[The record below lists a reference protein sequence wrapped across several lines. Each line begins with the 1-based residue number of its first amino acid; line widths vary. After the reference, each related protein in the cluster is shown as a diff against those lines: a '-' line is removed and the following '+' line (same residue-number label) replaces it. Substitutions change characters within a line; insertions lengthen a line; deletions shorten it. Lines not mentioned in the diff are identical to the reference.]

1 MLLKKIY
8 FKSFTNKKIYF
19 YKIFMFF
26 LVFFLLISALSIF
39 SYSYIRNSIV
49 KDIDNI
55 NFNIINS
62 ISGEI
67 KKEILEIQQV
77 AFFIGKEIQRNGLY
91 ISGDFFENN
100 KTISLY
106 NLRRSLIDIYSI
118 KSIVDSSAIY
128 FKRSDIL
135 ISSEGVYEN
144 SDIFDYLSNYKLH
157 NEYLLEHINND
168 GKLIKIF
175 PSTIVKVQRPS
186 DNTGYFNKIIIPFF
200 FFYKEYINLDVI
212 FIINLKESYFS
223 QLLHNFVRDKYELF
237 IISKDGDFISSS
249 HTDVFSIDDKYVD
262 ILEKIQNNEDKNLPV
277 KIKGSYKNKNYI
289 FYTKQIDYPEWYL
302 SVAMPEGALES
313 QYRNLIFLVFII
325 LLIIIFSGLLMVYF
339 FSRNLYAP
347 INSII
352 NLLTQIDKEDAI
364 RTIHARSNEI
374 EYIKENLNILK
385 ENKEYLN
392 KKITKMTPYFTEK
405 LIDKFFN
412 TEDISNVDDEIKEI
426 FEEIDDNSE
435 KGYVL
440 VFFRMFYSNSFVVD
454 FHDKDIFKVKMGIIS
469 FLKEITECSF
479 ENIIFVQKTEELC
492 YCVIRIDTAQ
502 QKQKFIDVI
511 ENVLDVLKND
521 SNYLR
526 LYVFI
531 GCIQKKLKGIFS
543 SYKELLNIIDF
554 ISLGSESSIIDIQKT
569 DINQIKEDFV
579 YYPMNI
585 DEKIYNC
592 ILNKDMV
599 QVNKI
604 IDDIFNINFKD
615 NYYTLIKLKKLYH
628 FFENALIKICY
639 NYNIDFCEI
648 EERMKNKI
656 FNSISLQESKNFL
669 IEIIS
674 NISYRININ
683 PGNKRKLL
691 ENYIEKNYSDET
703 LCLEKMAYDLNMNA
717 SYLSRFFKENIGQS
731 FSEYLAKYRINKAKE
746 LLAIL
751 DENVEDIGKRV
762 GLGNRVTFAR
772 LFKKIEG
779 VTPGVYREIK
789 KGNN

>member
-1 MLLKKIY
+1 
-8 FKSFTNKKIYF
+8 
-19 YKIFMFF
+19 MFF
-26 LVFFLLISALSIF
+26 LVFFLLISVLSVF
-39 SYSYIRNSIV
+39 SYSYIRSSIV
-49 KDIDNI
+49 KDIDNV

-62 ISGEI
+62 ISSEI

-128 FKRSDIL
+128 FKRSGIL
-135 ISSEGVYEN
+135 ISSEGIYED

-157 NEYLLEHINND
+157 NEYLLENINNE

-175 PSTIVKVQRPS
+175 PSTIVKVQRPG
-186 DNTGYFNKIIIPFF
+186 DNSGYFNKIIIPIF

-212 FIINLKESYFS
+212 FIMNLKESYFS
-223 QLLHNFVRDKYELF
+223 QLLNNFARNKYELF
-237 IISKDGDFISSS
+237 IINKDGDFISSS
-249 HTDVFSIDDKYVD
+249 HTDVFSADDKYGDV
-262 ILEKIQNNEDKNLPV
+262 LKRIQSNKDEKNLPL
-277 KIKGSYKNKNYI
+277 KTKGHYKNKNYI
-289 FYTKQIDYPEWYL
+289 FYTKLIDYPEWYIGL
-302 SVAMPEGALES
+302 AMPERALES
-313 QYRNLIFLVFII
+313 QYRNLILLVFII

-352 NLLTQIDKEDAI
+352 NLLTQIDREDAI

-412 TEDISNVDDEIKEI
+412 TEDISKVDDEIKEI
-426 FEEIDDNSE
+426 FEEIDNNSE
-435 KGYVL
+435 KGYFL

-454 FHDKDIFKVKMGIIS
+454 FTDKDIFKIKMGIINI
-469 FLKEITECSF
+469 LKEIIECSF
-479 ENIIFVQKTEELC
+479 ENTIFVQKTEELC
-492 YCVIRIDTAQ
+492 YCVIRIDNAQ
-502 QKQKFIDVI
+502 QKHKFIDVI
-511 ENVLDVLKND
+511 GNVLDVLKND

-531 GCIQKKLKGIFS
+531 GCIQKKWKDIFC
-543 SYKELLNIIDF
+543 SYKELLNLIDY
-554 ISLGSESSIIDIQKT
+554 ISLGSESSIIDIQKI

-579 YYPMNI
+579 YYPMDI

-592 ILNKDMV
+592 MLNKDMV
-599 QVNKI
+599 QANKI

-615 NYYTLIKLKKLYH
+615 NIYTLIKLKKLYH

-639 NYNIDFCEI
+639 NYNIDFTEI
-648 EERMKNKI
+648 EERIKNKI
-656 FNSISLQESKNFL
+656 FNSISLQESKKIL
-669 IEIIS
+669 IEVIS
-674 NISYRININ
+674 DISYRININ
-683 PGNKRKLL
+683 PSNKRKLL
-691 ENYIEKNYSDET
+691 EKYIEKNYPDET

-717 SYLSRFFKENIGQS
+717 SYLSRFFKENIGES
-731 FSEYLAKYRINKAKE
+731 FSEYLAKYRITKAKE

-789 KGNN
+789 KGSN